1 MINICFSRT
10 IIFLL
15 LIMFALTRIVAAS
28 DEPPLKAS
36 EQWRKDLKRLVIL
49 SRIVANKP
57 SLLSQTLSTKQIH
70 ELSAEPFG
78 CLSPDLNE
86 CLLSQ
91 ISAVLFQMTTDTA
104 NIFDATQGAA
114 VHMTFGRAT
123 DVWSDKD
130 ISNNWDVTKKWTD
143 ILGPAAVVIGAIM
156 LTQNKEG
163 SVNRL
168 GVAIVG
174 SGAALILVG
183 DLGSLGQMFG
193 GVSSKQRA
201 QAAKNTINTLQDIET
216 ARQAYEDSQLIYG
229 FLDSY
234 SNKSKKLLNTILSL
248 SNDAKALNRV
258 APSPAKSKSIVELC
272 DKTRD
277 VLSSF
282 SETAGFIDSY
292 ADQLLN
298 LYAKYKD
305 EVSRPEDKKK
315 FGDAQQSL
323 VKFKDNYSE
332 VIVPFLQG
340 VPEAIEAMENI
351 KAAFIANSIADK
363 QYF

>member
-10 IIFLL
+10 IICLL
-15 LIMFALTRIVAAS
+15 FIMFAFPRIVAAS
-28 DEPPLKAS
+28 DELPLKAS

-49 SRIVANKP
+49 SRIVADKP
-57 SLLSQTLSTKQIH
+57 SLLSQKLSTKQIH

-91 ISAVLFQMTTDTA
+91 IAVVLLQITTDTA
-104 NIFDATQGAA
+104 NIFDTTQGA
-114 VHMTFGRAT
+114 VHITFGRAT
-123 DVWSDKD
+123 DVWPDKY
-130 ISNNWDVTKKWTD
+130 ISNNWDIVKKWTD
-143 ILGPAAVVIGAIM
+143 IAGPAAVVLGAIM
-156 LTQNKEG
+156 LSQHKYRD
-163 SVNRL
+163 VNRL

-183 DLGSLGQMFG
+183 DLGAIGQTFG
-193 GVSSKQRA
+193 GVSNKQRA
-201 QAAKNTINTLQDIET
+201 QAARNTINALQDIET
-216 ARQAYEDSQLIYG
+216 SRQANEDSQLIYG

-234 SNKSKKLLNTILSL
+234 SNKSNKLLNTILSL
-248 SNDAKALNRV
+248 SNDANALNNV

-277 VLSSF
+277 ALSSF
-282 SETAGFIDSY
+282 RETAGFVDSY

-305 EVSRPEDKKK
+305 EISQPEDKKK
-315 FGDAQQSL
+315 FADAQQSL
-323 VKFKDNYSE
+323 AKFKDNYNE
-332 VIVPFLQG
+332 VIVPLLQG